1 MKNMEDSHQFGAF
14 VFRQLFNTNFE
25 TAIFLTA
32 NRFRTTL
39 ILWHIKK
46 KMMKMFFFT
55 HTAQNYIDT
64 QPQQLILLLLQILFP
79 LQWPFLASSFPLEGH
94 PHNLLVPT
102 PPTQICPCSL
112 WICLRQS
119 CSLFSVPRLGL
130 IVLWLIP
137 LFLPNVVVRSGYGIQ
152 FCSMRHKETSRKGF
166 FFFF

>member
-64 QPQQLILLLLQILFP
+64 QPQ
-79 LQWPFLASSFPLEGH
+79 
-94 PHNLLVPT
+94 
-102 PPTQICPCSL
+102 
-112 WICLRQS
+112 
-119 CSLFSVPRLGL
+119 
-130 IVLWLIP
+130 
-137 LFLPNVVVRSGYGIQ
+137 
-152 FCSMRHKETSRKGF
+152 
-166 FFFF
+166 